1 MEQRYEQY
9 GEGQQQAVK
18 NRWNIDVLLELFRAS
33 GEIALRNYEH
43 PQIEVKADHSAVT
56 NADREIER
64 LFAARLDRP
73 AEGSRLLGEE
83 TVDSRDEAYIAAAL
97 AEECFILDPIDGTAP
112 YAAGVPLWG
121 ISLGLMREGALV
133 EGAIYSPVRDE
144 AFLSCRGTILCAR
157 NIRSGAPEIEPF
169 TPVKAAYTPAI
180 PVCVGQSAARNW
192 EFTFPNQMFVWS
204 ACVAVYDGLLR
215 GKLYGMIQFC
225 KLWDMAGGFP
235 LLKLA
240 GFEARFADGR
250 ELGLDIVK
258 EDNYFL
264 ARGPHRWRQKEHV
277 VIAPDRKGT
286 ETIWTQVKVKNP
298 L

>member
-1 MEQRYEQY
+1 M
-9 GEGQQQAVK
+9 K

-83 TVDSRDEAYIAAAL
+83 TIDTRDEAYVAAAL

-121 ISLGLMREGALV
+121 VSLGLMREGTLA

-144 AFLSCRGTILCAR
+144 AFLTCRGTILRAR
-157 NIRSGAPEIEPF
+157 RVRSGSPEVEPF
-169 TPVKAAYTPAI
+169 TPVRADYTEAV

-192 EFTFPNQMFVWS
+192 EFRFPNQMFVWS

-258 EDNYFL
+258 EDHYFL
-264 ARGPHRWRQKEHV
+264 ARGPHRWRQKEHI
-277 VIAPDRKGT
+277 VIAPDRKGV
-286 ETIWTQVKVKNP
+286 ETIWNQVKVKNP